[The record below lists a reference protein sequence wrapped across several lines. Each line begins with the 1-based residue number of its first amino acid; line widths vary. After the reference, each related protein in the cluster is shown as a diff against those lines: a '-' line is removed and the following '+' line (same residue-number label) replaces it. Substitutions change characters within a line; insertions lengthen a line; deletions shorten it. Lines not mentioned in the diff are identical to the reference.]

1 MSTKATKPKRT
12 KVTSGPPSRIERPI
26 LPVEDDERHSVH
38 VDDYVSRN
46 RDALN
51 ASIRRS
57 RQEAAEGKVSS
68 KSIDAIIAEGRRRHT
83 RGS

>member
-1 MSTKATKPKRT
+1 MSTKATKPKPAKITGGR
-12 KVTSGPPSRIERPI
+12 PSRIERPI
-26 LPVEDDERHSVH
+26 LPIEDDERHSGH

-46 RDALN
+46 REALN

-57 RQEAAEGKVSS
+57 RQEVAEGKVSS
-68 KSIDAIIAEGRRRHT
+68 KSIETIIAEGRRRHR